1 MLKQTFIDHL
11 LGVMLGAGVGE
22 ETLLR
27 YRATV
32 KGQAGPGLAG
42 QETGNKRCHLVC
54 VFSLLP
60 WVLEREGALKTAD
73 VLWLLSRA

>member
-1 MLKQTFIDHL
+1 MHLLKRTFIDHL
-11 LGVMLGAGVGE
+11 LCVMLGAGVKE

-32 KGQAGPGLAG
+32 KRQGGPGLAG
-42 QETGNKRCHLVC
+42 QETGNKRCHLMC

-60 WVLEREGALKTAD
+60 WVLEREGALKTAGCA
-73 VLWLLSRA
+73 VSAS